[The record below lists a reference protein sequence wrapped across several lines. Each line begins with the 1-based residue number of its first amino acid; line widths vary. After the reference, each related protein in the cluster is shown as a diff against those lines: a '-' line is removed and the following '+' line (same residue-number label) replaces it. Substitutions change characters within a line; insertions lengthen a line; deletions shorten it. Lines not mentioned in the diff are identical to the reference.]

1 VRRGAFLGGAA
12 AVRLADSAIHRP
24 PFPTNSDYTAR
35 ALPDRSSSPVTPP
48 ASPNTAGLIARAR
61 RLPRDFLLFAV
72 AASLCAFAQ
81 SSVNAVFNNFVNDT
95 YAIGDFQRGLLE
107 VPREVPGFLVVFVSA
122 VLYLMS
128 PRRLAALANLLAA
141 LGIAGIALF
150 SSRYGAMLAWLFLF
164 SIGQHLFIPLTSGI
178 TLDLAPEGKAGRR
191 LGQLTGAMNLA
202 GIAGSLLVL
211 VGFRA
216 LGFGFRTAFG
226 VAAVTFLAASL
237 LLRTMRAE
245 ATPPEKT
252 RFVLRRE
259 YRLFYWLNVL
269 YGTRKQIFLTFSPW
283 VLVTIFKQPTDRVAG
298 LLFAG
303 GVIGIVFNPLLGRAI
318 DRLGERFILMAEAVV
333 LVFVCLGYG
342 FARRW
347 FSADVAMVV
356 ASACFVLDQLL
367 MSVSMA
373 RATYLK
379 KIAVQ
384 PGDVSQT
391 LMMGV
396 TIDHAFSI
404 LIALAGGLIWTRLG
418 FEYVFLLGA
427 VIAGVNLYSASRLR
441 VPSG

>member
-1 VRRGAFLGGAA
+1 V
-12 AVRLADSAIHRP
+12 
-24 PFPTNSDYTAR
+24 TR
-35 ALPDRSSSPVTPP
+35 AL
-48 ASPNTAGLIARAR
+48 
-61 RLPRDFLLFAV
+61 RLPHDFLLFAV
-72 AASLCAFAQ
+72 AATLCAFAQ
-81 SSVNAVFNNFVNDT
+81 SAVNAVFNNFVNDT

-107 VPREVPGFLVVFVSA
+107 LPRELPGFLVVFVSA
-122 VLYLMS
+122 LLYLMS

-141 LGIAGIALF
+141 IGIAGIALF

-164 SIGQHLFIPLTSGI
+164 SVGQHLFIPLTAGI
-178 TLDLAPEGKAGRR
+178 TLEFAPEGKAGRR
-191 LGQLTGAMNLA
+191 LGQLTGSMNLA

-211 VGFRA
+211 VGFRT
-216 LGFGFRTAFG
+216 LGFGFRTAFL
-226 VAAVTFLAASL
+226 VAAVTFLASAL

-245 ATPPEKT
+245 AIPAEKT

-283 VLVTIFKQPTDRVAG
+283 VLVTIFKQPTEMVAG
-298 LLFAG
+298 LFFVG
-303 GVIGIVFNPLLGRAI
+303 GLIGIVFNPLLGRAI
-318 DRLGERFILMAEAVV
+318 DRLGERFILMAEATV

-342 FARRW
+342 FSRRL
-347 FSADVAMVV
+347 FAAETAMWV
-356 ASACFVLDQLL
+356 ASGCFVLDQML
-367 MSVSMA
+367 MSVGMA

-396 TIDHAFSI
+396 TIDHGFSI
-404 LIALAGGLIWTRLG
+404 LVALVGGVIWTRLG

-427 VIAGVNLYSASRLR
+427 LIACVNLGSAAR
-441 VPSG
+441 VRVARR

>member
-1 VRRGAFLGGAA
+1 MTGAA
-12 AVRLADSAIHRP
+12 G
-24 PFPTNSDYTAR
+24 F
-35 ALPDRSSSPVTPP
+35 VT
-48 ASPNTAGLIARAR
+48 RAR
-61 RLPRDFLLFAV
+61 RLPRDFLLFAG
-72 AASLCAFAQ
+72 AATLGAFAL
-81 SSVNAVFNNFVNDT
+81 SSVTAVFNNFVNDT

-107 VPREVPGFLVVFVSA
+107 VPRELPGFLVVFVSA

-141 LGIAGIALF
+141 AGIAGIALF
-150 SSRYGAMLAWLFLF
+150 STRYGAMLAWLFLF
-164 SIGQHLFIPLTSGI
+164 SIGQHLIIPLNPAI
-178 TLDLAPEGKAGRR
+178 TLEFAPEGKAGRR
-191 LGQLTGAMNLA
+191 LGQLTGATNLA

-216 LGFGFRTAFG
+216 LGFGFRTAFL
-226 VAAVTFLAASL
+226 VAAAAFLIATI

-245 ATPPEKT
+245 AVPVART

-283 VLVTIFKQPTDRVAG
+283 VLVTIFKQPTEWVAG

-303 GVIGIVFNPLLGRAI
+303 GLIGIVFNPMLGRAI
-318 DRLGERFILMAEAVV
+318 DRLGERFILMAEAAV
-333 LVFVCLGYG
+333 LIFVCLGYG
-342 FARRW
+342 FARRL
-347 FSADVAMVV
+347 FAAETAMWV
-356 ASACFVLDQLL
+356 ASGCFVLDQML
-367 MSVSMA
+367 MSVGMA

-379 KIAVQ
+379 KIAVR

-396 TIDHAFSI
+396 SIDHAFSI
-404 LIALAGGLIWTRLG
+404 LVALFGGVIWTQLG

-427 VIAGVNLYSASRLR
+427 LIACVNLYSASRVR
-441 VPSG
+441 VACR